1 MTRLS
6 SNVPDEMAGMR
17 LDQVLA
23 ELFSEYSRSKLQT
36 WVKAGKV
43 TVNGRVLK
51 PKDRLEGGEDV
62 EVDAEAERVIECV
75 AESIPLDIVYE
86 DEALLIINKP
96 AGLVVHPA
104 VGNWTG
110 TLQNALLSHCPEL
123 DTLPR
128 AGLVHRIDKE
138 TSGLLMVAKTLPAHT
153 SLVRQ
158 LQEREINREYL
169 AVTKGRMIAGGTVD
183 EPIGRH
189 PHDRIRYVVRMNGK
203 EAITHY
209 RVVERFT
216 RNTLIRVKLETGRTH
231 QIRVHMAHIH
241 FPLVG
246 DQVYGG
252 RFQMPA
258 QCGERLERI
267 LRGFKRQAL
276 HAEKL
281 GLVHPLTGEYCEW
294 VQEMPEDMKELL
306 AAFRENDQH

>member
-110 TLQNALLSHCPEL
+110 TLQNALLSHSPEL

-169 AVTKGRMIAGGTVD
+169 AVTKGRMIAGAPSTS
-183 EPIGRH
+183 
-189 PHDRIRYVVRMNGK
+189 
-203 EAITHY
+203 
-209 RVVERFT
+209 
-216 RNTLIRVKLETGRTH
+216 
-231 QIRVHMAHIH
+231 Q
-241 FPLVG
+241 
-246 DQVYGG
+246 
-252 RFQMPA
+252 
-258 QCGERLERI
+258 
-267 LRGFKRQAL
+267 
-276 HAEKL
+276 
-281 GLVHPLTGEYCEW
+281 
-294 VQEMPEDMKELL
+294 L
-306 AAFRENDQH
+306 AAIPTTDYGM

>member
-110 TLQNALLSHCPEL
+110 TLQNALLSHCPAL

-128 AGLVHRIDKE
+128 A
-138 TSGLLMVAKTLPAHT
+138 
-153 SLVRQ
+153 
-158 LQEREINREYL
+158 
-169 AVTKGRMIAGGTVD
+169 
-183 EPIGRH
+183 
-189 PHDRIRYVVRMNGK
+189 
-203 EAITHY
+203 
-209 RVVERFT
+209 
-216 RNTLIRVKLETGRTH
+216 
-231 QIRVHMAHIH
+231 
-241 FPLVG
+241 
-246 DQVYGG
+246 
-252 RFQMPA
+252 
-258 QCGERLERI
+258 
-267 LRGFKRQAL
+267 
-276 HAEKL
+276 
-281 GLVHPLTGEYCEW
+281 
-294 VQEMPEDMKELL
+294 
-306 AAFRENDQH
+306 